1 MLLLSKESSNEVE
14 KCTNMYKVLSSQ
26 CGPKAHH
33 IYVQLSSTAPPYF
46 ESNDLVPQQTKSVV
60 LNELYF
66 WTLSIVWCLKK
77 IEE

>member
-1 MLLLSKESSNEVE
+1 MHRTDE
-14 KCTNMYKVLSSQ
+14 KCIQDVGQKPERKRPLRRARHTWEDVDWI
-26 CGPKAHH
+26 H
-33 IYVQLSSTAPPYF
+33 
-46 ESNDLVPQQTKSVV
+46 

>member
-1 MLLLSKESSNEVE
+1 MKYGTSIVQGRTKDEKDKDVWKKSQKKEE
-14 KCTNMYKVLSSQ
+14 Q
-26 CGPKAHH
+26 
-33 IYVQLSSTAPPYF
+33 
-46 ESNDLVPQQTKSVV
+46 ESI